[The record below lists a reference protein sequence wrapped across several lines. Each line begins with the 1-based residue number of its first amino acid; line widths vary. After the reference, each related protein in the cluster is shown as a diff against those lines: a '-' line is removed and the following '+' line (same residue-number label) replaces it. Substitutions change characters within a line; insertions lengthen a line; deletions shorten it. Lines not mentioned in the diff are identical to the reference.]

1 MNDTAVQDSP
11 EQQVATCRH
20 HWVIAAPEGATS
32 MGRCKVCGETR
43 EFRNSAGDSF
53 WERDGGDATSASWNR
68 PPRTRGAEGPA
79 DDGF

>member
-1 MNDTAVQDSP
+1 MSDTAVVDSP

-43 EFRNSAGDSF
+43 EFHNSATDSL
-53 WERDGGDATSASWNR
+53 WERDGGTGGASWNR
-68 PPRTRGAEGPA
+68 SVKDIPVSVGGDEG
-79 DDGF
+79 F